1 METDGAMNIAVLRE
15 TAPNETRVALV
26 PETAGKLV
34 KSGMTVRIERGAGER
49 AAFPDE
55 LYSAAG
61 ATVGDRSQILSGA
74 DLVVTVGR
82 PDDGALSAIPKNAV
96 LLGLLA
102 PLGDAAYVRKLAEA
116 GITALSMD
124 AIPRITRAQAMD
136 ALSSQS
142 NIAGYKAV
150 LLAAAELP
158 KFFPM
163 LTTAAGTIRPAKVL
177 ILGAGVAGLQAI
189 ATARRLGAVV
199 SAYDTRAVVKEQVQS
214 LGASFLEFDL
224 GADAEGAGGYAKE
237 LTPEQIAKQR
247 QFMVDHIGASD
258 VVITTALVPGRPA
271 PLLITQE
278 AVAAM
283 GPGSVIVDLAAE
295 AGGNCAATQRD
306 QTIVTPNG
314 VHVIGK
320 TNLAATMPY
329 HASQLYSRNV
339 QALLEALVKD
349 GTLNLDPADEIARG
363 TTIVRQGEIVHQPT
377 LDALGAGVAT

>member
-1 METDGAMNIAVLRE
+1 MNVAVPRE
-15 TAPNETRVALV
+15 IGPNETRVALV
-26 PETAGKLV
+26 PETVAKLV
-34 KSGMTVRIERGAGER
+34 KAGAAVKVARGAGER

-55 LYSAAG
+55 QYVQAGASLVDDSAALFS
-61 ATVGDRSQILSGA
+61 DA
-74 DLVVTVGR
+74 DLVVTVTR
-82 PDDGALSAIPKNAV
+82 PDEAELLAIPKRAA

-102 PLGDAAYVRKLAEA
+102 PLGDPAYVRRLADL

-124 AIPRITRAQAMD
+124 AIPRITRAQSMD

-150 LLAAAELP
+150 LLGALALP

-163 LTTAAGTIRPAKVL
+163 LTTAAGTIPPAKVL

-224 GADAEGAGGYAKE
+224 GVDAQAAGGYAKE
-237 LTPEQIAKQR
+237 LTPEQLDKQR
-247 QFMVDHIGASD
+247 RFMVDAIGASD
-258 VVITTALVPGRPA
+258 VVITTALVPGRRA
-271 PLLITQE
+271 PVLITEE

-283 GPGSVIVDLAAE
+283 HAGAVVVDLAAE
-295 AGGNCAATQRD
+295 AGGNCALTRPGE
-306 QTIVTPNG
+306 TFVTANG
-314 VHVIGK
+314 VQIVGQ

-339 QALLEALVKD
+339 HALLSTLIKD
-349 GTLNLDPADEIARG
+349 GTLTMDMNDEVVRG
-363 TTIVRQGEIVHQPT
+363 ATLVREGTIVHQPT
-377 LDALGAGVAT
+377 LDALAAETAS